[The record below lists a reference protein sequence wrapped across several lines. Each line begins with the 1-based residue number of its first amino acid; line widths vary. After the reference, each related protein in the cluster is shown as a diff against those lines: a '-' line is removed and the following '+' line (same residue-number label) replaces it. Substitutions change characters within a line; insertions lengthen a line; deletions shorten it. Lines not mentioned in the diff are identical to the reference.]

1 MAIDQRFT
9 TLAVAS
15 VATVG
20 CGYLVYR
27 LLYRQEES
35 SQKTALE
42 DMEHQVGGHACAK
55 TSMKLYRGHVLK
67 PFQSKNR
74 GERELAFY
82 ESVPTDV
89 PFVPAFYGVI
99 RHPSTDED
107 GPRRYL
113 QIENLLGG
121 MIHPCIMDAKVGTKS
136 YEPTAS
142 RDKIALEIA
151 KCPLQATM
159 GFRLQGIKVYWDS
172 KQEHVSYDKY
182 FFRDLA
188 TAESIEAAFVKYF
201 EAGPDHVPRYYLLE
215 PFLAKLH
222 AIREW
227 LHVQTD
233 FHFIASS
240 LLFVYDANPT
250 DKRIVCDVRLI
261 DFAHVQ
267 LDQTSRDED
276 VLVGVNYIIGIF
288 ERLLESSS
296 SVTTS

>member
-42 DMEHQVGGHACAK
+42 DMEHQVGGHAC
-55 TSMKLYRGHVLK
+55 MKLYRGHVLK

-99 RHPSTDED
+99 RLPSTDED

-113 QIENLLGG
+113 QIKNLLGG
-121 MIHPCIMDAKVGTKS
+121 MIHPCIMDVKVGTKS

-215 PFLAKLH
+215 PPSCMPFASGSMSRRTFTSLRARFCSSTMQIQRTSALCATFASLTLLTFSWIKPPVMKTFSLA
-222 AIREW
+222 
-227 LHVQTD
+227 
-233 FHFIASS
+233 S
-240 LLFVYDANPT
+240 
-250 DKRIVCDVRLI
+250 
-261 DFAHVQ
+261 
-267 LDQTSRDED
+267 
-276 VLVGVNYIIGIF
+276 
-288 ERLLESSS
+288 
-296 SVTTS
+296 TTSLAYSSGSWNPLQV